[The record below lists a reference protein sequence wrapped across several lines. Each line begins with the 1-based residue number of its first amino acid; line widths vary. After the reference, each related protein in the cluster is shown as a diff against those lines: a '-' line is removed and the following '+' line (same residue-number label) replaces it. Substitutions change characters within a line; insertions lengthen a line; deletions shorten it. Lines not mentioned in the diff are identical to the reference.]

1 MSNGVEVKVYN
12 QDGKE
17 SGVLKLS
24 EKVFSLPWNPDL
36 VHQVIVSEAANKRKG
51 TAHTKD
57 RSEVSGGGRKPWRQ
71 KGTGRARHG
80 SIRSP
85 LWIGGGIT
93 HGPRR
98 ERNYG
103 VRINKKMKRKAT
115 LTLLSQKLRDQEI
128 LFLDNL
134 SLPEGKTKKG
144 AEVFKKLSKIKGF
157 ESLYQKSSSLVL
169 LPAPERTLLRSLR
182 NIKNIELSEARNL
195 NPAQAA
201 RHKFLVVPKESV
213 RVLEE
218 SFSK

>member
-1 MSNGVEVKVYN
+1 MTKLETPVYN
-12 QDGKE
+12 LAGQP
-17 SGVLKLS
+17 SGTINLDPSVFDVKL
-24 EKVFSLPWNPDL
+24 NPGL
-36 VHQVIVSEAANKRKG
+36 VQQAVTIQMANRRPAI
-51 TAHTKD
+51 AHTKM
-57 RSEVSGGGRKPWRQ
+57 RSEVRGGGRKPWRQ

-98 ERNYG
+98 ERNYE

-115 LTLLSQKLRDQEI
+115 LTLLSQKLRDREI